1 MTRRL
6 LDLLDT
12 KEMVVVCG
20 SGGTGKTTVAAA
32 LGVQAATRLGGR
44 VLVLT
49 VDPARRLAD
58 ALGLAGALGN
68 TPVRVDVPGAELWMA
83 MLDTKAGWDEL
94 IRRHAPDP
102 ALRERVLANP
112 LYRNIT
118 GRFVNSHDYIAM
130 EQLHELHASG
140 QYDLVIIDTPPSR
153 NALDLLDAPGRMREF
168 FGSALLKWLTVP
180 YRSRLFNVAT
190 KPFNQIADRILGSR
204 FLQDIAEFFVLF
216 RTMEAGFVQRATEVE
231 RLLVDDRT
239 TFVVVS
245 TLDPAPAREARF
257 LAEEL
262 RRRSMPLGAMVLNR
276 TLPAEVRRTILEG
289 GDGYDGV
296 EGHFARLR
304 RKSYKVHV
312 RVHIARYRGYPP
324 CPDCRGTRLGP
335 EGRAW
340 RVFGRTLPEVLAL
353 SVTAAR
359 GLFREEAVRDLLA
372 HPNEELTP
380 LRGNKLWQV
389 TLVELWL
396 QTHGA

>member
-1 MTRRL
+1 MAVTRRL

-276 TLPAEVRRTILEG
+276 TLPAEVRRPVAARAAVALRAL
-289 GDGYDGV
+289 DPGV
-296 EGHFARLR
+296 VGEVAATAAVRPAAAAHVIDEVARRFGEVQSVATREAER
-304 RKSYKVHV
+304 R
-312 RVHIARYRGYPP
+312 RE
-324 CPDCRGTRLGP
+324 L
-335 EGRAW
+335 
-340 RVFGRTLPEVLAL
+340 EVLAPL
-353 SVTAAR
+353 VA
-359 GLFREEAVRDLLA
+359 EAPLLA
-372 HPNEELTP
+372 GDVHDLAGLRALGRRLTGG
-380 LRGNKLWQV
+380 REAG
-389 TLVELWL
+389 
-396 QTHGA
+396 GSR

>member
-276 TLPAEVRRTILEG
+276 TLPAEVRRPVAARAAVALRAL
-289 GDGYDGV
+289 DPGV
-296 EGHFARLR
+296 VGEVAATAAVRPAAAAHVIDEVARRFGEVQSVATREAER
-304 RKSYKVHV
+304 R
-312 RVHIARYRGYPP
+312 RE
-324 CPDCRGTRLGP
+324 L
-335 EGRAW
+335 
-340 RVFGRTLPEVLAL
+340 VLAPL
-353 SVTAAR
+353 VA
-359 GLFREEAVRDLLA
+359 EAPLLA
-372 HPNEELTP
+372 GDVHDLAGLRALGRRLTGG
-380 LRGNKLWQV
+380 REAG
-389 TLVELWL
+389 
-396 QTHGA
+396 GSR